1 MIQVLKSK
9 VNNIK
14 KNRVEPLFVNY
25 KNNLRNF
32 GFFALDIRHKNLN
45 LIALIYMIFSFI
57 KWMYLGLNGN
67 TNKFISS
74 MILGYVYLYFGGIRY
89 YLILSS
95 ALASLLAAY
104 VIYLFNF
111 DRHQLWRQI
120 FNSIENRNARNS
132 LNFIDEESFR
142 KLVKRVE
149 LTSFMT
155 KMMSNSF
162 LWISMSLSTF
172 VVLTKIDYDIDSILW
187 ISGLTHHLIW
197 CYLMGYTLIYS
208 FSIFSVICY
217 YCSLSIKFHN
227 SKLDQIF
234 SLERVKPLI
243 LNKALYKYN
252 AIHNIISEFNKF
264 WKKYYLASIFTIIP
278 INLICLH
285 QAFYSKLDKSVMGI
299 FLVVTFDTSFFI
311 FFVNFIS
318 ASIPFEIRKPFKK
331 LSILQWK
338 IKIEAINSKIK
349 VCKSYLHSF
358 FEKFFIPHIFFFF

>member
-1 MIQVLKSK
+1 
-9 VNNIK
+9 
-14 KNRVEPLFVNY
+14 
-25 KNNLRNF
+25 
-32 GFFALDIRHKNLN
+32 
-45 LIALIYMIFSFI
+45 
-57 KWMYLGLNGN
+57 MY
-67 TNKFISS
+67 S
-74 MILGYVYLYFGGIRY
+74 
-89 YLILSS
+89 
-95 ALASLLAAY
+95 
-104 VIYLFNF
+104 
-111 DRHQLWRQI
+111 
-120 FNSIENRNARNS
+120 
-132 LNFIDEESFR
+132 
-142 KLVKRVE
+142 
-149 LTSFMT
+149 
-155 KMMSNSF
+155 
-162 LWISMSLSTF
+162 
-172 VVLTKIDYDIDSILW
+172 
-187 ISGLTHHLIW
+187 
-197 CYLMGYTLIYS
+197 YS

-252 AIHNIISEFNKF
+252 AIHNIISELNKF

-285 QAFYSKLDKSVMGI
+285 QAFYSKLDKSVMAI

-338 IKIEAINSKIK
+338 ITIEAINSKIK

-358 FEKFFIPHIFFFF
+358 FEKFFIPHIFKVIYFFLLTFQLMSLFENLKSPFSVGFTVGNIFSMTFVSFFKVSLSPTNE